1 MLTFTSAAR
10 EKVLDFLARHYD
22 EDAALRVAM
31 TSESSPLAPEYD
43 LMIIEGDDVEP
54 EDVVFDTGDFRVV
67 ADETSAR
74 SLGGCVVDF
83 TGTRFDIRT
92 EAARASAPAP
102 ADGELAERIRAV
114 IEARINPGVASHG
127 GQISLV
133 GVQDTTAFVQM
144 SGGCQGCGM
153 ARVTLRQ
160 GVERMIREA
169 VPEITAVH
177 DVTDHVQGTNPYY
190 QAAH

>member
-10 EKVLDFLARHYD
+10 EKVLDFLAQHYD
-22 EDAALRVAM
+22 DDAALRVSM

-54 EDVVFDTGDFRVV
+54 EDVVFDAGDFRVV
-67 ADETSAR
+67 ADESSAKT
-74 SLGGCVVDF
+74 LGGCTVDF
-83 TGTRFDIRT
+83 TGTRFDIRSA
-92 EAARASAPAP
+92 ESRAATPP
-102 ADGELAERIRAV
+102 EGELADRIRTV
-114 IEARINPGVASHG
+114 IEERINPGVASHG
-127 GQISLV
+127 GQITLV
-133 GVQDTTAFVQM
+133 GVQDSTAFVQM

-177 DVTDHVQGTNPYY
+177 DVTDHVQGANPYY
-190 QAAH
+190 RAAH

>member
-1 MLTFTSAAR
+1 MQMTFTSAAR
-10 EKVLDFLARHYD
+10 EKVLDFLAQHYD
-22 EDAALRVAM
+22 DDAALRVSM
-31 TSESSPLAPEYD
+31 THESSPLAPEYD

-67 ADETSAR
+67 ADESSAKT
-74 SLGGCVVDF
+74 LGGCIVDF

-92 EAARASAPAP
+92 PGSDAKPPVE
-102 ADGELAERIRAV
+102 GELAERIRHV
-114 IEARINPGVASHG
+114 IEERINPGVASHG
-127 GQISLV
+127 GQITLV

>member
-10 EKVLDFLARHYD
+10 EKVLDFLAQHYD
-22 EDAALRVAM
+22 DDAALRVSM
-31 TSESSPLAPEYD
+31 TTESSPLAPEYD

-54 EDVVFDTGDFRVV
+54 EDIVFDTGDFRVV
-67 ADETSAR
+67 ADESSAKT
-74 SLGGCVVDF
+74 LGGCIVDF
-83 TGTRFDIRT
+83 TGTRFDIR
-92 EAARASAPAP
+92 SAESGAHPP
-102 ADGELAERIRAV
+102 VEGELAERIRRV
-114 IEARINPGVASHG
+114 IEERINPGVASHG
-127 GQISLV
+127 GQITLV
-133 GVQDTTAFVQM
+133 GVQDATAFVQM